1 MRFVCVHCGGRLGTS
16 GEPLACGACGRTY
29 PARSGVPV
37 LLPYPER
44 HIDATRKAL
53 LAERMTLALDQVRA
67 KAPGLR
73 HERLRLAFAARI
85 ANIEAASAPFFR
97 AWPGTATADPAPAD
111 FLVRA
116 RTGWSIARLIPY
128 FIADW
133 GKVGDETGD
142 QPGDEITRIITDEA
156 RHCADR
162 KAALVIGAGAG
173 KLVEELAGSFSAVTG
188 IDLSLPAMLWAQ
200 DLLQGGEAKLRSERG
215 EGKSLR
221 IAGSDPVRGNVTLA
235 VADAGNLPFADGS
248 QSLVVTQYL
257 LDITVDPG
265 AIAGEVHRVLA
276 PGGLWVNIGLPFRLP
291 GDPAGADRWS
301 EEDMGDFT
309 GLHGFALDHAD
320 ARVLPH
326 LDLSAF
332 DPSWN
337 GEVHRVVLFRARKAG
352 PAPRRRLHRSA
363 LHGLAVPRLAADA
376 KIEIE
381 ETRDV
386 RAEGSS
392 FKIRLGTSGR
402 TVIAEAESCQ
412 LVEAL
417 IAAIDGTRCVEEIL
431 AETNGIAPDSE
442 TLIVLEELLETGL
455 IELGDQRTA

>member
-1 MRFVCVHCGGRLGTS
+1 MPPTPIAYTCVHCGGLLDS
-16 GEPLACGACGRTY
+16 SDDALACHPCGRTY
-29 PARSGVPV
+29 PAQGSVPV
-37 LLPYPER
+37 LLPYPDR

-53 LAERMTLALDQVRA
+53 LAERMALALDQMRA
-67 KAPGLR
+67 NAPGPR
-73 HERLRLAFAARI
+73 RERLRAAFAARI

-97 AWPGTATADPAPAD
+97 AYRGTATADPAAAD
-111 FLVRA
+111 FIVHA

-133 GKVGDETGD
+133 SDCGSAASV
-142 QPGDEITRIITDEA
+142 TRIIADEA
-156 RHCADR
+156 LHSADR

-173 KLVEELAGSFSAVTG
+173 KLVVQLAGSFAVVTG

-200 DLLQGGEAKLRSERG
+200 DLLHGGDAELRSERR
-215 EGKSLR
+215 EGNSVR
-221 IAGSDPVRGNVTLA
+221 IGGSDPDPGKAAFA

-257 LDITVDPG
+257 LDIAVDPVG
-265 AIAGEVHRVLA
+265 IAGEVHRVLT
-276 PGGLWVNIGLPFRLP
+276 PGGVWVNVGLPFRLP

-301 EEDMGDFT
+301 EQDMAAFAS
-309 GLHGFALDHAD
+309 LHGFELDHAE

-332 DPSWN
+332 DPAWN

-352 PAPRRRLHRSA
+352 PAQRRSLHRSA
-363 LHGLAVPRLAADA
+363 LHRAAVPHLRSDA

-381 ETRDV
+381 ETRELG
-386 RAEGSS
+386 AEGAA
-392 FKIRLGTSGR
+392 FKIRLGKSGR
-402 TVIAEAESCQ
+402 AMMAESDSCR

-431 AETNGIAPDSE
+431 AETRHIAAECE
-442 TLIVLEELLETGL
+442 TLIVLEELLETGQ
-455 IELGDQRTA
+455 IELGAQRTA